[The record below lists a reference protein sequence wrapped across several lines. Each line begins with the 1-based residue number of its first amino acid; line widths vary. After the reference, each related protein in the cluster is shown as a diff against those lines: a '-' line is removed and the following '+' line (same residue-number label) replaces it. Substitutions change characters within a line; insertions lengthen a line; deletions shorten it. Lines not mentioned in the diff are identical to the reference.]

1 MTRTF
6 FADTS
11 FLVAFYN
18 VRDDNHKAARNFIA
32 DLIRKKET
40 VRFIITDYIFDET
53 LTTVLNRGGK
63 QLAIEVARKIFSSP
77 TISIA
82 TINPEIFSKAYE
94 LFIDYTDQ
102 EWSFTDCC
110 SIAFLKEYLHS
121 PAIHVAA
128 FDNHFVTAGFQTV
141 PKC

>member
-11 FLVAFYN
+11 FIV
-18 VRDDNHKAARNFIA
+18 

-53 LTTVLNRGGK
+53 LTTILNRGGK
-63 QLAIEVARKIFSSP
+63 QLAIEVATKIYTSP

-82 TINPEIFSKAYE
+82 TINREIFSKAYE
-94 LFIDYTDQ
+94 LFVGYADQ

-110 SIAFLKEYLHS
+110 SITFLKEYLHS
-121 PAIHVAA
+121 PAIHVA
-128 FDNHFVTAGFQTV
+128 
-141 PKC
+141 